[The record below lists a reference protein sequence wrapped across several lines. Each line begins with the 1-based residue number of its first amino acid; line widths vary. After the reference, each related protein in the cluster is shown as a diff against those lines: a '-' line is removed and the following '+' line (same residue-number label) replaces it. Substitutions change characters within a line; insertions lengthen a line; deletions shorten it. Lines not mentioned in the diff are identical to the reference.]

1 MIRSVYERSN
11 RKKGRG
17 YFDVLHNLF
26 RLTKKIEKGADCDEA
41 VWCNIVIVNINYWI
55 SLPKSKY
62 KRRI

>member
-1 MIRSVYERSN
+1 MN
-11 RKKGRG
+11 RKKGMG

-41 VWCNIVIVNINYWI
+41 VWCNIVIANINYWI
-55 SLPKSKY
+55 TLPKSKY